1 MIRNKFIAFL
11 SLVLLGAL
19 VACSVPNKTY
29 SRSLNEKDS
38 AVINTLFDDA
48 PTYCLGRYTFNYPKA
63 LTQELSSVI
72 TIDDMT
78 IESQFMYP
86 PSFKQRIEL
95 REDELKK
102 QRVSEERDGPFLK
115 DIVRLEKGVIF
126 DKNESYAYPGF
137 ARELE
142 AHVYIDNV
150 AFIIKTKFHDL
161 TSDKYAKERSYF
173 TGDYP
178 ITDKSQKLAAMQSLI
193 SRLQGRPKNEI
204 PTDKG
209 ICIPYGFIHDD
220 GRDHKFKLSMLF
232 KNNQF
237 AWAIV
242 IDNLLGSE
250 DDSLLER
257 SSEIKP
263 IMRQLG
269 ASTLK
274 KGPVKYNTIAGE
286 EWLISG
292 EEDGD
297 KKYRF
302 QYNTNEKNVTYLQ
315 PLVLILLHNSGIL
328 TVKDYTDAQMV
339 EIWDRVLQSFKLRPN
354 AY

>member
-1 MIRNKFIAFL
+1 MKKGLIVFF
-11 SLVLLGAL
+11 SLVLMGTLA
-19 VACSVPNKTY
+19 ACSVPNKTY
-29 SRSLNEKDS
+29 STSLNDKDS

-48 PTYCLGRYTFNYPKA
+48 PIYCLGRYTFNYPKA

-78 IESQFMYP
+78 IESQFLYP
-86 PSFKQRIEL
+86 PAFKQRIEL

-102 QRVSEERDGPFLK
+102 QSVSEERDGPFLK
-115 DIVRLEKGVIF
+115 DIIRLEMGVIF

-161 TSDKYAKERSYF
+161 TSDKYAKEKSYF
-173 TGDYP
+173 SDDYP
-178 ITDKSQKLAAMQSLI
+178 ITDKPQKLAAMQSLI
-193 SRLQGRPKNEI
+193 SRLHGRPKNEI
-204 PTDKG
+204 PTEKG
-209 ICIPYGFIHDD
+209 MCIPYGFIHDD
-220 GRDHKFKLSMLF
+220 GQEHKFKLSMLF
-232 KNNQF
+232 KNSQF

-242 IDNLLGSE
+242 MDNLLGSE

-257 SSEIKP
+257 SSEVKP

-274 KGPVKYNTIAGE
+274 KGTVHYNNLAGE

-292 EEDGD
+292 VEDGD

-302 QYNTNEKNVTYLQ
+302 QYNANEKNVTYLQ

-328 TVKDYTDAQMV
+328 TVKDYTDEQMV
-339 EIWDRVLQSFKLRPN
+339 EIWDRVLQSFKIRPN